1 MGLTD
6 RAEKFLHDNLWNAF
20 RACMVSVSFALIF
33 LLPISFLEPSVI
45 DALPLVVRV
54 VIGFALLI
62 MSVTAVIPAVLL
74 LLIALLW
81 ATRGVRNS
89 VGKVW

>member
-6 RAEKFLHDNLWNAF
+6 RAEKFFHDNLWNAF
-20 RACMVSVSFALIF
+20 MACMVSLSFAFF
-33 LLPISFLEPSVI
+33 LLPVSFLGPSVI

-54 VIGFALLI
+54 VIGLAFFI
-62 MSVTAVIPAVLL
+62 MFVTAAIPAVLF
-74 LLIALLW
+74 LLIALVW
-81 ATRGVRNS
+81 VTRGVRNA

>member
-6 RAEKFLHDNLWNAF
+6 RAEKFVHDNSWNVF
-20 RACMVSVSFALIF
+20 RACMVSVSFALVF
-33 LLPISFLEPSVI
+33 LLPVSFLGPSVI

-54 VIGFALLI
+54 VIGLALLI
-62 MSVTAVIPAVLL
+62 MVVTAVISAVML
-74 LLIALLW
+74 LLIALVW
-81 ATRGVRNS
+81 VTRGVRNA